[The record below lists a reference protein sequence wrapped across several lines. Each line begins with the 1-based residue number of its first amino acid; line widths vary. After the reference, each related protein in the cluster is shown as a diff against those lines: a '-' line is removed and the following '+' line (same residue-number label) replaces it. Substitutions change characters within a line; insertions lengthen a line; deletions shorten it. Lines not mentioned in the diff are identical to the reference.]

1 MYATRGG
8 GPESHTN
15 KLQTPGPYY
24 DQLKSQPGKA
34 RGKGARPMAAM
45 KGDFRK
51 QQAIPYHMNPN
62 VPYVKNT
69 KPVANDLLR
78 ELLTAPGGL
87 DKMNQQQQYG
97 KLVEMRQRQAMIDR
111 SDGAMREFQR
121 LTQDMTDQE
130 RGTVRQLQENPRAP
144 ILRPPGGGGVP
155 ERVLRAVANATE
167 RQKRELEEAAAQ
179 VQSRAVGRGPGGTPM
194 VGGAA
199 NVGARLITSDAV
211 APVADTAAARRAGF
225 QHGIATGVRQEQQ
238 RQGKGRGRGRG

>member
-15 KLQTPGPYY
+15 QLQTPGPYS
-24 DQLKSQPGKA
+24 DQWKSQPGKA
-34 RGKGARPMAAM
+34 RGKGGRSMAAM

-51 QQAIPYHMNPN
+51 QQATPYHVNPN
-62 VPYVKNT
+62 VPHIKNR

-121 LTQDMTDQE
+121 LTQDMTDEQ
-130 RGTVRQLQENPRAP
+130 RAGLAGQGA
-144 ILRPPGGGGVP
+144 IAGVTP
-155 ERVLRAVANATE
+155 QVARAVRNAMG
-167 RQKRELEEAAAQ
+167 RQKRELEEAGAQ
-179 VQSRAVGRGPGGTPM
+179 VQSRAVGRGAEGVPM

-211 APVADTAAARRAGF
+211 MPAADAAAARRAGF
-225 QHGIATGVRQEQQ
+225 QHGIATGVRQEQA